1 MNSQPGNTTLPDTS
15 RQAFH
20 GDASGCSVLQIENE
34 IEIEIEIV
42 RHRVS
47 PKREHVEHYKHHI

>member
-34 IEIEIEIV
+34 IEIEIV
-42 RHRVS
+42 NHRVS